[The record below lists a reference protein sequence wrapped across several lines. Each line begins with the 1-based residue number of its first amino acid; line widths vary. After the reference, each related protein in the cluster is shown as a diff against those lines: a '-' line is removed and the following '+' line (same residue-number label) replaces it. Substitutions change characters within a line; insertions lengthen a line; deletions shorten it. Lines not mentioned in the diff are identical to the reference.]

1 MNELMINRKKER
13 IDICMAENGKICEVY
28 TYDQNDINIM
38 GNIYL
43 GKVKDVVDGIQAAF
57 VDIGM
62 EKNAFIS
69 TKDALPKVDVVK
81 EEKVIEKK
89 ISEVVKEGDKILV
102 QVKKIA
108 TGEKGARVST
118 HVTLPGNYVVLMPNT
133 EILTISQKIAS
144 EEEKSRLMQIVKK
157 SLPSGF
163 GVIVR
168 TDASNISKEKI
179 QEDINDLLKKWKNI
193 LTAYE
198 EKQEAALLYN
208 EHELISKISRD
219 LINQQTKKVYV
230 NDTNIYNM
238 MNSYA
243 LRKNIKIELVET
255 DDIIKELGFSG
266 DIEDIKK
273 RKVWLKCGGYIVI
286 DRTEALTA
294 IDVNSGKYLGNQN
307 LEQTALNVN
316 IEAAREIMKQIRLRD
331 LGGIIIIDYI
341 DLDKKEDQMKIV
353 DIMREEAKKD
363 RSKTDIKGY
372 TELNLVELTRKKMN
386 I

>member
-62 EKNAFIS
+62 EKNEFIS

-81 EEKVIEKK
+81 EKKVIEKK

-273 RKVWLKCGGYIVI
+273 RKIWLKCGGYIVI

>member
-273 RKVWLKCGGYIVI
+273 RKIWLKCGGYIVI

>member
-133 EILTISQKIAS
+133 EILTISQKIAN

>member
-179 QEDINDLLKKWKNI
+179 QEDINDLLKKWNNI